1 MEQDKERLPRK
12 DQSSYPDNIRRK
24 KKKGGQGK
32 KLLILN
38 VRLTGIQTDR
48 MTTRQITNRYMR
60 DKQVGLA
67 PTVIIQ
73 KDIQMITYA
82 CKKTEKMQMVR
93 RKNVQSLRTRKKKT
107 NTQTNSHTGRQR
119 DKRAH
124 DRTDTKTDRRTR
136 EHRKLNR

>member
-12 DQSSYPDNIRRK
+12 DQSSYPDNMRRK

-60 DKQVGLA
+60 DKKVGLA

-93 RKNVQSLRTRKKKT
+93 RKNVQSLRTRKKKNQHT
-107 NTQTNSHTGRQR
+107 DKLTYGQTKRQTS
-119 DKRAH
+119 A
-124 DRTDTKTDRRTR
+124 
-136 EHRKLNR
+136 

>member
-12 DQSSYPDNIRRK
+12 DQSSYPDNMRRK
-24 KKKGGQGK
+24 KRK
-32 KLLILN
+32 
-38 VRLTGIQTDR
+38 QTDR
-48 MTTRQITNRYMR
+48 MTTRQITNRYMKR
-60 DKQVGLA
+60 QTGKIGSNSDYSERY
-67 PTVIIQ
+67 TDDNICMQ
-73 KDIQMITYA
+73 KD
-82 CKKTEKMQMVR
+82 
-93 RKNVQSLRTRKKKT
+93 RKNADGSAKKRTITENKKKRT

>member
-12 DQSSYPDNIRRK
+12 DQSSYPDNMRRK

-38 VRLTGIQTDR
+38 VRLTGIQTDK

-93 RKNVQSLRTRKKKT
+93 RKNVQSLRTRKKKKPTHRQTHIRADKET
-107 NTQTNSHTGRQR
+107 NERMTGQIQRQI
-119 DKRAH
+119 DGQGN
-124 DRTDTKTDRRTR
+124 TG
-136 EHRKLNR
+136 N

>member
-12 DQSSYPDNIRRK
+12 DQSSYPDNMRRK

-93 RKNVQSLRTRKKKT
+93 RKNVQSLRTRKKKKPTHRQTHIRADKET
-107 NTQTNSHTGRQR
+107 NERMTGQIQRQI
-119 DKRAH
+119 DGQGN
-124 DRTDTKTDRRTR
+124 TG
-136 EHRKLNR
+136 N

>member
-12 DQSSYPDNIRRK
+12 DQSSYPDNMRRK

-93 RKNVQSLRTRKKKT
+93 RKKRTITENKKKKNQHT
-107 NTQTNSHTGRQR
+107 DKLTYGQTKRQTS
-119 DKRAH
+119 A
-124 DRTDTKTDRRTR
+124 
-136 EHRKLNR
+136 

>member
-12 DQSSYPDNIRRK
+12 DQSSYPDNMRRK
-24 KKKGGQGK
+24 KRKETKEK

-48 MTTRQITNRYMR
+48 MTTRQITNRYMKR
-60 DKQVGLA
+60 QTGKIGSNSDYSERY
-67 PTVIIQ
+67 TDDNICMQ
-73 KDIQMITYA
+73 KD
-82 CKKTEKMQMVR
+82 
-93 RKNVQSLRTRKKKT
+93 RKNADGSAKKRTITENKKKKT

>member
-12 DQSSYPDNIRRK
+12 DQSSYPDNMRRK

-82 CKKTEKMQMVR
+82 CKKTEKMRMVR
-93 RKNVQSLRTRKKKT
+93 RKNVQSLRTRKKKPTHRQTHIRADKET
-107 NTQTNSHTGRQR
+107 NERMTGQIQRQI
-119 DKRAH
+119 DGQGN
-124 DRTDTKTDRRTR
+124 TG
-136 EHRKLNR
+136 N